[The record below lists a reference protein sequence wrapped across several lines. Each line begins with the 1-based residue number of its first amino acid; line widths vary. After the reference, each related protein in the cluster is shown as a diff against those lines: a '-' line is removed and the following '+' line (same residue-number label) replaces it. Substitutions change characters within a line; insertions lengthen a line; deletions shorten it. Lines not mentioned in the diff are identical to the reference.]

1 MRYIFVG
8 HVIKFSF
15 TAPSNLDNLN
25 LIRVKEDR
33 VVWRGSLRE
42 GQGPHLNSGR
52 WQGSRCRCRG
62 WIGRSLRILCTEPRS
77 RAAAAPGR
85 SGRSP
90 EGDFSIRIVS

>member
-1 MRYIFVG
+1 MDEQGELASSPAEVLFQAA
-8 HVIKFSF
+8 FF
-15 TAPSNLDNLN
+15 FCL
-25 LIRVKEDR
+25 
-33 VVWRGSLRE
+33 RGSLRE

-52 WQGSRCRCRG
+52 WQGSLCRCRG

-90 EGDFSIRIVS
+90 EGDFSVTVVS